1 VTEDAWAAWETL
13 DPTGPPEVRIVCE
26 PAGPRVAVLLGAFDP
41 PTNAHLAVVEAAA
54 RATGSS
60 GVLCLTRTLL
70 ARPDDEL
77 LRPTTRLG
85 VIRAVAED
93 HELGF
98 AVANRGTYVD
108 VSEAFAAGGWD
119 ATFVIGSD
127 KLAQL
132 EDPSFYTDG
141 TAGVERTFDLVR
153 FVVVP
158 RPRSS
163 GDRPGLMWLE
173 RSEVFQRAG
182 DEALSAT
189 EVRDRVRRGDP
200 VDDLVPRTV
209 AAALAGYT
217 RPNDDRGVPT
227 PKRSE
232 DVGP

>member
-1 VTEDAWAAWETL
+1 MIVE
-13 DPTGPPEVRIVCE
+13 PTSPT
-26 PAGPRVAVLLGAFDP
+26 VAVLLGAFDP
-41 PTNAHLAVVEAAA
+41 PTNAHLAVVDAAA

-77 LRPTTRLG
+77 LPIEARLD
-85 VIRAVAED
+85 VICAVAAD
-93 HELGF
+93 HGLGF

-108 VSEAFAAGGWD
+108 VAEAFAAAGSA

-141 TAGVERTFDLVR
+141 PAGVERTFSSVR

-158 RPRSS
+158 RPLPAA
-163 GDRPGLMWLE
+163 DRPGLTWLE
-173 RSEVFQRAG
+173 PAEVFERAG

-189 EVRDRVRRGDP
+189 EVRARVRRGER
-200 VDDLVPRTV
+200 VDHLVPRAV
-209 AAALAGYT
+209 VSALEGYT
-217 RPNDDRGVPT
+217 RA
-227 PKRSE
+227 S
-232 DVGP
+232 